1 MGALALAWL
10 ARNTNTGSIILGV
23 TTPDQLV
30 QNLKAIDV
38 LPKLTEE
45 IFERIEKVLE
55 NKPAPLVSFAAP
67 RCRDLLMVF
76 VAYLFETAFG

>member
-23 TTPDQLV
+23 TTPHQIV
-30 QNLKAIDV
+30 ENLKAIDV

-45 IFERIEKVLE
+45 ISERIEKVLQ
-55 NKPAPLVSFAAP
+55 NKPAPLVSFSA
-67 RCRDLLMVF
+67 
-76 VAYLFETAFG
+76 